1 MDPRMKK
8 EKLLDLR
15 TGKVWPARC
24 NDNWSEIDDKLLLM
38 MFNDELAD
46 ISDMALAFDR
56 SEVAVYA
63 RLMQLKQFIPQCRYR
78 SKSDGGY
85 NKTCRC
91 SKCKVLSC
99 LYCGTDGPCA
109 NESNELEQCTQG
121 DEARM

>member
-1 MDPRMKK
+1 MNPKMKK

-15 TGKVWPARC
+15 TGTVWPPRC
-24 NDNWSEIDDKLLLM
+24 NDNWSEKDDERLLE

-46 ISDMALAFDR
+46 ISDMALAFGR

-63 RLMQLKQFIPQCRYR
+63 RLMQLGQFTPQCRDR
-78 SKSDGGY
+78 TKSEGGY

-109 NESNELEQCTQG
+109 KESKE
-121 DEARM
+121 